1 MIKVNWKDW
10 RAAKNKRSFIFSSS
24 FNPLRCCSKK
34 SVIQCVPEG
43 MVNPRWRWDGFPSRC
58 GTRCTKWL
66 FKRRQRL
73 SVKGFRSILTCE
85 MHHHRWAVRSNIF
98 PISILPTTDL
108 SRNCRHAKD
117 VVCTLLIKGVDY
129 GIKITICTYFSLL
142 SFNSDLMYCRSKT
155 KSLWNKGWL
164 FWRQVKLV
172 WQWTHLMPK
181 PQKRASSFNGL
192 QKPFVGYYMNL
203 HHELNYCGNI
213 FHSLVMRIT
222 QWRFCKNAF
231 LSYMWRVWL
240 WCLPLP

>member
-98 PISILPTTDL
+98 PIFILPTTDL

-117 VVCTLLIKGVDY
+117 VVCTLLIKGVDSD
-129 GIKITICTYFSLL
+129 IKNHNMYLLFSLKFQLRSYVL
-142 SFNSDLMYCRSKT
+142 SKQN
-155 KSLWNKGWL
+155 KSPYETEVGCFDVRWN
-164 FWRQVKLV
+164 
-172 WQWTHLMPK
+172 
-181 PQKRASSFNGL
+181 
-192 QKPFVGYYMNL
+192 
-203 HHELNYCGNI
+203 
-213 FHSLVMRIT
+213 
-222 QWRFCKNAF
+222 
-231 LSYMWRVWL
+231 
-240 WCLPLP
+240 

>member
-98 PISILPTTDL
+98 PIFIPPTTDL
-108 SRNCRHAKD
+108 SRNCRHAKA
-117 VVCTLLIKGVDY
+117 VVCALLIKKGWFCHWLNLSSKSYWFLHKKV
-129 GIKITICTYFSLL
+129 KICTYFSLL
-142 SFNSDLMYCRSKT
+142 S
-155 KSLWNKGWL
+155 
-164 FWRQVKLV
+164 
-172 WQWTHLMPK
+172 
-181 PQKRASSFNGL
+181 
-192 QKPFVGYYMNL
+192 
-203 HHELNYCGNI
+203 LN
-213 FHSLVMRIT
+213 
-222 QWRFCKNAF
+222 
-231 LSYMWRVWL
+231 
-240 WCLPLP
+240 